1 MVVTILG
8 WQHIKL
14 YEWFLTIFLEKF
26 LSFIVS
32 NIDYQIGMKKKLY
45 RIKRYFIFVHTYKK
59 KKKKFKTGNTKQVGY
74 RSL

>member
-26 LSFIVS
+26 LSFIVL
-32 NIDYQIGMKKKLY
+32 NIDYQIGMKKNYIASNAISFLST
-45 RIKRYFIFVHTYKK
+45 RIKK

>member
-32 NIDYQIGMKKKLY
+32 NIDYQIGMKNKLY
-45 RIKRYFIFVHTYKK
+45 RIKRYFIFVHTY
-59 KKKKFKTGNTKQVGY
+59 
-74 RSL
+74 